1 MIVSIR
7 NLFMLTGLIFA
18 AAVHSAE
25 PPDPAS
31 DILVTFANEGANA
44 ASVSFGAPYRNRK
57 RYRITAEVRR
67 DSRAVEKE
75 YALTAVDHWPID
87 SLGVYCFVYRP
98 KSDED
103 RDALI
108 AKLNEDDRVDSAQ
121 PLNTFRTLGSNK
133 PTYND
138 TYLNLQHGLDRLAA
152 LDAHRYTRG
161 QGIRIAII
169 DSHIDTDHEDLAG
182 RVASVD
188 DHAGD
193 DRQADRDHGTAIASV
208 IGASANNARGIVG
221 VAPEAQLELHV
232 SCWTADDGNTV
243 CDSFSLAKALD
254 TVLKNPPQLL
264 NLSLQGPDDR
274 LIGRLLDQAYRDGV
288 ITIAADEAGLLAR
301 SFPASKNNVIG
312 VAHRARADVS
322 ADVYAPGEQIMVALP
337 HDKYDFR
344 SGSSLAAAHVTGVA
358 ALVLSLSP
366 RLDFETLKSLLHE
379 SQSMSVAQGTSVD
392 ACRALALL
400 NLATE
405 CRAMPATA
413 AASER

>member
-1 MIVSIR
+1 MMKLTRI
-7 NLFMLTGLIFA
+7 LLLLTGLVFA
-18 AAVHSAE
+18 AAVQAAE
-25 PPDPAS
+25 TPDPAS
-31 DILVTFANEGANA
+31 DILVTYANEGASA
-44 ASVSFGAPYRNRK
+44 ASASFRAPYRNRK
-57 RYRITAEVRR
+57 RYRVSAEVRR
-67 DSRAVEKE
+67 DARAVEKD

-98 KSDED
+98 KGDVD

-108 AKLNEDDRVDSAQ
+108 VKLKKDARIDSAQ

-133 PTYND
+133 RTYND
-138 TYLNLQHGLDRLAA
+138 TYVHLQHGLDRLAA

-161 QGIRIAII
+161 RGIRIAII

-193 DRQADRDHGTAIASV
+193 DRQEDRDHGTAVASV

-264 NLSLQGPDDR
+264 NLSLQGPADG
-274 LIGRLLDQAYRDGV
+274 LIGRLLEQAYRDGI
-288 ITIAADEAGLLAR
+288 ITIAADDADPSAP
-301 SFPASKNNVIG
+301 SFPASMNNVIG
-312 VAHRARADVS
+312 VAHRARS
-322 ADVYAPGEQIMVALP
+322 EFLADVYAPGEQIMVALP
-337 HDKYDFR
+337 RDQYDFR

-358 ALVLSLSP
+358 ALVLSMSP
-366 RLDFETLKSLLHE
+366 QLDFETLKTLLRE
-379 SQSMSVAQGTSVD
+379 SQSKNVANQRSVD
-392 ACRALALL
+392 ACKALALS
-400 NLATE
+400 NVATD
-405 CRAMPATA
+405 CRSAPRSV